1 MKTRA
6 DESREREA
14 LKQLEREASE
24 REPQREQVEVEHV
37 DHIGEDE
44 GNDFEDVTQNESSSE
59 EEELGHGI
67 AYEMLGF
74 RSIEPGVRPPILQ
87 LSAKSMSRVSWAS
100 RDCTQAS
107 SNMSRIRPHRPLE
120 AAFFDRLE
128 MIRRVAMCE
137 VAKATSVM
145 EAVAILGVTLDREQ
159 ILLGAEEILG
169 RVGAKSRVLSTNPGN
184 YEDLV
189 AELATMRRTRIVGRK
204 KEGGLMFNKLKV

>member
-59 EEELGHGI
+59 DEELGHGT

-87 LSAKSMSRVSWAS
+87 LSAKSMSRVS
-100 RDCTQAS
+100 
-107 SNMSRIRPHRPLE
+107 
-120 AAFFDRLE
+120 
-128 MIRRVAMCE
+128 
-137 VAKATSVM
+137 
-145 EAVAILGVTLDREQ
+145 
-159 ILLGAEEILG
+159 
-169 RVGAKSRVLSTNPGN
+169 
-184 YEDLV
+184 
-189 AELATMRRTRIVGRK
+189 
-204 KEGGLMFNKLKV
+204 